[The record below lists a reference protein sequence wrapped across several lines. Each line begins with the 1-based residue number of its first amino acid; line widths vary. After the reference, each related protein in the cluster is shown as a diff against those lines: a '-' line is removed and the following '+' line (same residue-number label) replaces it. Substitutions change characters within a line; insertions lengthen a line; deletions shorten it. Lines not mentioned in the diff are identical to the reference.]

1 MANKYT
7 IDLHIHTMI
16 SDGSKTPCEAVDA
29 AAEAGL
35 KKICLTDHDAVHM
48 NYAKLRE
55 YARTKGVEV
64 LPFSGVEVN
73 TMYFEGEKPLLWVDI
88 LVYGDDE
95 KMRDPRFTSMF
106 NRFYAHTNEIARRQA
121 ERIHETGVD
130 MTFDDLFLLDAD
142 IAPVYKNDMYCRS
155 YVLKCVA
162 KKLGMPHEEL
172 RAKYP
177 EIFPYNLPSRS
188 VNLRRIADMPD
199 SAEIVR
205 MANELG
211 LVTVMAHPP
220 CIDPY
225 FENDE
230 YLANSS
236 QMESIIRDLAAEGL
250 DGLEVSHREVIDAGE
265 TEHVK
270 SLADELGL
278 ITTGGSDYHDDKERR
293 NDLGVF
299 GTSEDELAILME
311 KIREKAEN
319 SIKN

>member
-1 MANKYT
+1 MADKYT
-7 IDLHIHTMI
+7 IDLHLHTML
-16 SDGSKTPCEAVDA
+16 SDGAKTPCQVVDSA
-29 AAEAGL
+29 AAAGL
-35 KKICLTDHDAVHM
+35 KKICLTDHDCLHM
-48 NYAKLRE
+48 NYGRLRE
-55 YARTKGVEV
+55 YAREKGVTV

-73 TMYFEGEKPLLWVDI
+73 TIYFEGEKPMLWVDI

-95 KMRDPRFTSMF
+95 AIRDLGFTSMF
-106 NRFYAHTNEIARRQA
+106 SAFYGHTNVLAREHFENLA
-121 ERIHETGVD
+121 KVGID
-130 MTFDDLFLLDAD
+130 MTYDELFLLDAN

-230 YLANSS
+230 HLANSS

-250 DGLEVSHREVIDAGE
+250 DGLEVRVC
-265 TEHVK
+265 V
-270 SLADELGL
+270 
-278 ITTGGSDYHDDKERR
+278 
-293 NDLGVF
+293 
-299 GTSEDELAILME
+299 
-311 KIREKAEN
+311 
-319 SIKN
+319 

>member
-48 NYAKLRE
+48 NYGKLRE

-155 YVLKCVA
+155 YVLKRVA

-230 YLANSS
+230 HLANSS

-250 DGLEVSHREVIDAGE
+250 DGLEVSHREVMDAGE

-270 SLADELGL
+270 NLADELGL

-299 GTSEDELAILME
+299 GTSEEELQILME
-311 KIREKAEN
+311 RILKKEEKA
-319 SIKN
+319 

>member
-1 MANKYT
+1 MANKYS

-29 AAEAGL
+29 AGKAGL

-48 NYAKLRE
+48 NYDKLRE
-55 YARTKGVEV
+55 YAKAKGVEV

-121 ERIHETGVD
+121 EMIHETGVH
-130 MTFDDLFLLDAD
+130 MTYDDLFLLDGEV
-142 IAPVYKNDMYCRS
+142 APVYKNDMYCRS

-230 YLANSS
+230 HLSNLT
-236 QMESIIRDLAAEGL
+236 QMEKIIRDLAAEGL
-250 DGLEVSHREVIDAGE
+250 DGLEACHREVVSADA
-265 TEHVK
+265 TELVND
-270 SLADELGL
+270 LASELGL
-278 ITTGGSDYHDDKERR
+278 ITTGGSDYHDEIERV
-293 NDLGVF
+293 NDLGVY
-299 GTSEDELAILME
+299 GTSEEELQALME
-311 KIREKAEN
+311 KIKEKSYAV
-319 SIKN
+319 SKN